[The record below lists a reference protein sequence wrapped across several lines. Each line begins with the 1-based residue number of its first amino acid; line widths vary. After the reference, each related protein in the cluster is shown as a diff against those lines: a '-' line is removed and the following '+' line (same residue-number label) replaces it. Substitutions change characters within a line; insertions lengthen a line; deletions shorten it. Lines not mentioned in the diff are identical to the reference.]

1 MSSKTIF
8 LNEPN
13 DTVVLFGK
21 EYTAAELNE
30 AVQISNLCYNK
41 MAEIMGKGDE

>member
-1 MSSKTIF
+1 MSPNPIF
-8 LNEPN
+8 LNNPN

-41 MAEIMGKGDE
+41 LSKIMKGDD